1 MVGKSKKDRQR
12 ERKLEELRNKEETV
26 KNQDLLEKKRKPARQ
41 TPEKEEDVGA
51 VDGDGHTRMTRQK
64 ASDVKNSKN
73 PTTTTAASKPKKTPP
88 KSGSRKSP
96 RNKNAF

>member
-1 MVGKSKKDRQR
+1 MGFSLDT
-12 ERKLEELRNKEETV
+12 LEIPSLLCIFSEETTI
-26 KNQDLLEKKRKPARQ
+26 NQELLEKKRKPARQ
-41 TPEKEEDVGA
+41 TPEKDGDEDAG
-51 VDGDGHTRMTRQK
+51 DGDGHTRMTRQK

-73 PTTTTAASKPKKTPP
+73 HQTTTTTSKQKKTPP